1 MNILFLG
8 DIVGKS
14 GREIVRDLLPSLKE
28 KYKSDLVIANGE
40 NAAHG
45 KGLTLSIYE

>member
-14 GREIVRDLLPSLKE
+14 GREIIRDLLPSLRE
-28 KYKSDLVIANGE
+28 KYKSDFVIANGE
-40 NAAHG
+40 NAAH
-45 KGLTLSIYE
+45 